1 MSAAD
6 TCACSSFPFMLTK
19 RQHAQRHRE
28 WQRGFKV
35 SKNVAPEV
43 VAGDQTVLLVNGAE
57 SPKPLRRVAFRL
69 ARVAQRQAGW
79 DFPTFPHPDTPAYF
93 AQNAANILAAIRLD
107 GRYAVGYVVSIEEG
121 TETVVSEVFVC
132 ADYRRRGIA
141 SELVCAIAR
150 FREKPLPQIA
160 YGGPFTR
167 AGWAM
172 AKALSASSEGLIK
185 VAGPSYLV
193 DAAEPEAA

>member
-1 MSAAD
+1 MSPEY
-6 TCACSSFPFMLTK
+6 CECSRSPFILTK
-19 RQHAQRHRE
+19 CQHAQRHRE

-43 VAGDQTVLLVNGAE
+43 VAGTQAVLLVNGTE

-93 AQNAANILAAIRLD
+93 AEKAASILAAIKLD
-107 GRYAVGYVVSIEEG
+107 GRYAVGYVVSVEEG
-121 TETVVSEVFVC
+121 TLTVVTEVYVC
-132 ADYRRRGIA
+132 AAYRRRGIA
-141 SELVCAIAR
+141 TELVHAIAR
-150 FREKPLPQIA
+150 VREKPVTQIA

-167 AGWAM
+167 AGWAL

-185 VAGPSYLV
+185 VVGPGYLV
-193 DAAEPEAA
+193 DNEEAA